1 MTETRPLCR
10 VFICQFYSTC
20 SIIGFYKRIET
31 LPLLNNAKEIGTEA
45 TAWRQHLH
53 QIPELQYDV
62 FETAKFISEKLK
74 SFGCDEVTTGIGRT
88 GIVAIINGNRGKGDT
103 IGLRA
108 DMDALPMTEITGL
121 RYASKTAGKMHACG
135 HDGHSSMLL
144 GAAKH
149 LCETRNFAGSVAL
162 IFQPAEEGGAG
173 GKAMVDDGMMDR
185 FNISR
190 VFGMHNLPGLALGS
204 FAACDGAIMAAAD
217 KFDMVI
223 TGRGGHAALPH
234 QTIDPI
240 VAASQIVTALQSIVS
255 RNTDPLASLVI
266 SVTKFHAG
274 DAYNIIPQKAEIA
287 GTVRTLQPA
296 MRDTAER
303 RIRETAAG
311 IALAC
316 GVDVEIDYQRYYPVT
331 FNHTRETELAMR
343 VARDV
348 AGTNNVNDKTPPTM
362 GAEDFSFMLEARP
375 GAFIFMG
382 NGDSAG
388 LHHPAYNFNDEAI
401 AHGVSYWVTL
411 VETALA

>member
-1 MTETRPLCR
+1 M
-10 VFICQFYSTC
+10 
-20 SIIGFYKRIET
+20 
-31 LPLLNNAKEIGTEA
+31 PLLNTAHEIQTEV
-45 TAWRQHLH
+45 TAWRRRLH

-62 FETAKFISEKLK
+62 FETGKFITEKLK
-74 SFGCDEVTTGIGRT
+74 TFGCDEVVTGIGRT
-88 GIVAIINGNRGKGDT
+88 GIVAIIKGKNGLGDV

-108 DMDALPMTEITGL
+108 DMDALPITEATNL
-121 RYASKTAGKMHACG
+121 PYASKTSGKMHACG
-135 HDGHSSMLL
+135 HDGHSAMLL

-149 LCETRNFAGSVAL
+149 LAETRNFSGSVAL

-185 FNISR
+185 FKISR
-190 VFGMHNLPGLALGS
+190 VFGMHNLPGLPLGS
-204 FAACDGAIMAAAD
+204 FASCDGAIMAAAD

-223 TGRGGHAALPH
+223 KGRGGHAALPH
-234 QTIDPI
+234 QTLDPI
-240 VAASQIVTALQSIVS
+240 VAASQLVTALQNIVS

-274 DAYNIIPQKAEIA
+274 DAYNVIPQQATIA
-287 GTVRTLQPA
+287 GTVRTLQKE

-316 GVDVEIDYQRYYPVT
+316 GVTIEVDYSRYYPVT
-331 FNHTRETELAMR
+331 FNHTKETELAMS

-348 AGTNNVNDKTPPTM
+348 AGNAKVDSKTPPTM

-375 GAFIFMG
+375 GSFIFMG
-382 NGDSAG
+382 NGNSAG
-388 LHHPAYNFNDEAI
+388 LHHPEYNFNDEAI
-401 AHGVSYWVTL
+401 GHGVSYWVRL